1 MGVKRFPFVLCASRN
16 DRPQLDDAPGEL
28 RLSIQMVYSSEMRAY
43 SKMDFGYDFT
53 IVTFCGIYS
62 SRRHHDETRSRREY
76 DSHRQR
82 DQSACNFNFRVSKS
96 TFPELNLRNIDLSAF
111 NISRRSTRS
120 SKEDFH
126 ASKHL
131 ESATTNDT

>member
-96 TFPELNLRNIDLSAF
+96 TFPELNLR
-111 NISRRSTRS
+111 
-120 SKEDFH
+120 
-126 ASKHL
+126 KHRFERFQHIPTKYQVEQRGFSCL
-131 ESATTNDT
+131 ETS